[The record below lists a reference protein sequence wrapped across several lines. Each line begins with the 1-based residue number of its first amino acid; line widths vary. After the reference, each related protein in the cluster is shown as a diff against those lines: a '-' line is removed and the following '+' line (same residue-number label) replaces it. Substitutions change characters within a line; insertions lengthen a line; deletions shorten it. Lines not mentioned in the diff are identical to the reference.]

1 MAKSNKGPEEI
12 PAGAVPFVLT
22 NPAADP
28 NKGGTG
34 EPSPAARSYGSVKG
48 KQAKAGAEMT
58 ADAVEQIVNTVMEKQ
73 KPELKVT
80 SK

>member
-1 MAKSNKGPEEI
+1 MAKTKGPEEI

-28 NKGGTG
+28 NSGGTG
-34 EPSPAARSYGSVKG
+34 NSSPLTQSYGSVKG
-48 KQAKAGAEMT
+48 KQARAGAEMT
-58 ADAVEQIVNTVMEKQ
+58 AEAVEEIVKTAMEKQ